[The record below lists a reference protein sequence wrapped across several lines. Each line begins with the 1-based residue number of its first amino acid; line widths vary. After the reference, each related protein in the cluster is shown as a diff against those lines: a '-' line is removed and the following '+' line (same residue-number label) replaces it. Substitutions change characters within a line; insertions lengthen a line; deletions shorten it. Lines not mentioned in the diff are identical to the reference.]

1 MALRD
6 RCQQHE
12 PNRHRNQSCRSTCGA
27 RRSCARALLEQQA
40 EQGGDCAF
48 WLKLASLRR
57 ATGAP
62 RAALDAIHQ
71 ALALEPLNFIGLL
84 SRASL
89 LEALRVE
96 GCGEA
101 YARALANRP
110 PGDLPPPV
118 AQLIDHAQRRAAEFT
133 DDREQQLLEAMAP
146 ALDQAGEDSSR
157 RIRRFCSN
165 TVRKTRVYHSEPTHY
180 SYPGL
185 LEREFHDRSAFP
197 WLRELEAATVDI
209 LAECEAIIA
218 AREARREPYVQYP
231 AHEPLNQWRQ
241 LNHNPDWTAIH
252 LWRNG
257 SRVEENASRCPVT
270 MAVLDRLPQPDI
282 PGCSPNAMFSLLAP
296 DTHIPPHVGVTNTR
310 LVCHLPLI
318 VPEGCWF
325 RVGAETRFWEPGK
338 AFVFD
343 DSMDHEARNPSDRLR
358 VVLIFDVWHPGLAGV
373 EKDAVRSLLQTDA
386 SSAALAL

>member
-1 MALRD
+1 MTDSASAAAIPADQLA
-6 RCQQHE
+6 
-12 PNRHRNQSCRSTCGA
+12 A
-27 RRSCARALLEQQA
+27 RGDLARARALLEQQA

-62 RAALDAIHQ
+62 RLALDAVHQ
-71 ALALEPLNFIGLL
+71 ALTLEPLNFFGLL
-84 SRASL
+84 SRATL
-89 LEALRVE
+89 LEAMGVE

-110 PGDLPPPV
+110 DVPLPP
-118 AQLIDHAQRRAAEFT
+118 AITGQLDHAARRAAEFA
-133 DDREQQLLEAMAP
+133 DDRESRLLDAIGSS
-146 ALDQAGEDSSR
+146 LDEAGEDGAK

-185 LEREFHDRSAFP
+185 LEREFHDRSTFP
-197 WLRELEAATVDI
+197 WLTQVEAETADI
-209 LAECEAIIA
+209 LAECEAIIT

-231 AHEPLNQWRQ
+231 EHEPLNQWRQ
-241 LNHNPDWTAIH
+241 LNQNPDWTAIH

-257 SRVEENASRCPVT
+257 SRVEENASRCPMT
-270 MAVLDRLPQPDI
+270 MALLDSLPQPDI

-325 RVGAETRFWEPGK
+325 RVGAETRFWEPGQ

-343 DSMDHEARNPSDRLR
+343 DSMNHEARNPSDHLR
-358 VVLIFDVWHPGLAGV
+358 IVLIFDVWHPGLTGP
-373 EKDAVRSLLQTDA
+373 ERDAVRSLLSADA